1 MTQQQPVRSDSSQRR
16 TPSAPRP
23 GRQKHLMVAGA
34 PRPQSR
40 YSTEVSTVQKWV
52 LSSLAVITLGHLA
65 AGLVVAALFAP
76 QSRLDARI
84 GLLFIAGAFGVIAVA
99 AALAIHRKNPLSPW
113 LLLGFLPTV
122 IGAFFVFGR

>member
-1 MTQQQPVRSDSSQRR
+1 MS
-16 TPSAPRP
+16 
-23 GRQKHLMVAGA
+23 AGA

-40 YSTEVSTVQKWV
+40 YSTEVGTVQKWV

-84 GLLFIAGAFGVIAVA
+84 GLLVIAGAFGVIAVG
-99 AALAIHRKNPLSPW
+99 AALAIHKQNPLSPW
-113 LLLGFLPTV
+113 LLLGFLPTL
-122 IGAFFVFGR
+122 IGSYFVFGR

>member
-1 MTQQQPVRSDSSQRR
+1 MS
-16 TPSAPRP
+16 
-23 GRQKHLMVAGA
+23 AGA

-40 YSTEVSTVQKWV
+40 YSTEVGTVQKWV

-84 GLLFIAGAFGVIAVA
+84 GLLVIAVALGVIAVG
-99 AALAIHRKNPLSPW
+99 AALAIHKQNPLSPW
-113 LLLGFLPTV
+113 LLLGFLPTL
-122 IGAFFVFGR
+122 IGSYFVFGR